1 MLVIQTTFDLHLLGG
16 EDSSSTSRTG
26 SLGIL
31 RGDLGGVAVHQ
42 GGLALREGLLE
53 AMATVYFSI
62 LSLVDIVEALERF
75 GAFEAGETL
84 GVPGALLRQ
93 LSLHLESFP
102 SAPPAGGRVFKVR
115 HLMARIAVPPF
126 AASTPK
132 TPSAPAESAPA
143 TQYGAWS
150 NPRHSLETV

>member
-1 MLVIQTTFDLHLLGG
+1 MIQTTFDLHLLGR
-16 EDSSSTSRTG
+16 EDSSSTSRAG

-102 SAPPAGGRVFKVR
+102 SAPPAGGRIVGLALQTQTVTVVTPC
-115 HLMARIAVPPF
+115 RIPVV
-126 AASTPK
+126 S
-132 TPSAPAESAPA
+132 SEED
-143 TQYGAWS
+143 
-150 NPRHSLETV
+150 NSL